1 MIKKVLLFVVL
12 ISAVQIS
19 AQSDMTKLS
28 AKVINAVN
36 SGAQSLDV
44 WIDLTDKGNETAY
57 LMANPDLYL
66 TQKSIERRKKYGIA
80 INYTDLPLNDS
91 YVSALEEKGAVI
103 RKKSKWLNAVSA
115 SIKVSDLSRFTS
127 LSFVKKIDLIA
138 KMKSDKPKSFEEP
151 LPELSKSGNTGNPV
165 PQYNL
170 NYGESLAQLEI
181 SQIPAVHDLGYA
193 GQGITIA
200 MMDAGFNKLS
210 HEVFDS
216 MNVAHTWDFV
226 NNDPDVGDGGMGN
239 GTHGTY
245 TLSAIGSYKQGILVG
260 PAYRSTYLLAKTENT
275 DSETPIEEDN
285 WIAAAEWADS
295 LGADITSTSLVYLD
309 FDPPYVSYTWQDMDG
324 NTPRITRGADL
335 AVSKGIAVF
344 NSAGNYGFNS
354 DHNTIAAPADG
365 DSVITI
371 GSVTI
376 DGLRSGFSSVGNTVD
391 GRTKPDLMARG
402 SSVIS
407 ASPSSNSSYTYTSGT
422 SLSCPIA
429 AGAGALLLQARPH
442 LTPIQLRDALKANAT
457 NSNTPNREYG
467 WGIIKLLDA
476 INNTPSSNK
485 DEEPAAP
492 GTFVLKGNYPN
503 PFNPSTRIRFE
514 VGVTADL
521 KLEVYN
527 TSGELIAVLA
537 NQTFSAGVYEYNFN
551 AQGLSS
557 GVYLVRLSNLT
568 ENKML
573 KITLLK

>member
-1 MIKKVLLFVVL
+1 MIKKALLLIVL

-44 WIDLTDKGNETAY
+44 WIDLTDKGSETAY

-91 YVSALEEKGAVI
+91 YISALEEKGAVI

-115 SIKVSDLSRFTS
+115 TIKVSDLSRFTS
-127 LSFVKKIDLIA
+127 MSFVKKIDLIA
-138 KMKSDKPKSFEEP
+138 KMKSEKPKSFEEP
-151 LPELSKSGNTGNPV
+151 LPELSKSGNSGFPV

-275 DSETPIEEDN
+275 DSETPLEEDN

-457 NSNTPNREYG
+457 NSDTPNREYG

-485 DEEPAAP
+485 DENPAELK
-492 GTFVLKGNYPN
+492 TFSLKGNYPN

-551 AQGLSS
+551 AGGLSS

>member
-1 MIKKVLLFVVL
+1 
-12 ISAVQIS
+12 
-19 AQSDMTKLS
+19 
-28 AKVINAVN
+28 
-36 SGAQSLDV
+36 
-44 WIDLTDKGNETAY
+44 
-57 LMANPDLYL
+57 
-66 TQKSIERRKKYGIA
+66 
-80 INYTDLPLNDS
+80 
-91 YVSALEEKGAVI
+91 
-103 RKKSKWLNAVSA
+103 
-115 SIKVSDLSRFTS
+115 
-127 LSFVKKIDLIA
+127 
-138 KMKSDKPKSFEEP
+138 
-151 LPELSKSGNTGNPV
+151 
-165 PQYNL
+165 
-170 NYGESLAQLEI
+170 
-181 SQIPAVHDLGYA
+181 
-193 GQGITIA
+193 
-200 MMDAGFNKLS
+200 
-210 HEVFDS
+210 
-216 MNVAHTWDFV
+216 
-226 NNDPDVGDGGMGN
+226 
-239 GTHGTY
+239 
-245 TLSAIGSYKQGILVG
+245 
-260 PAYRSTYLLAKTENT
+260 
-275 DSETPIEEDN
+275 
-285 WIAAAEWADS
+285 
-295 LGADITSTSLVYLD
+295 
-309 FDPPYVSYTWQDMDG
+309 MDG
-324 NTPRITRGADL
+324 HTARITRGADL

-344 NSAGNYGFNS
+344 NSAGNAGFNS

-457 NSNTPNREYG
+457 NSNSPNREYG

-503 PFNPSTRIRFE
+503 PFNPSTKIRFE
-514 VGVTADL
+514 VKETIDL

-527 TSGELIAVLA
+527 ASGELTAVIAD
-537 NQTFSAGVYEYNFN
+537 QTFYAGVYEYNFN

-557 GVYLVRLSNLT
+557 GVYLVRLSNLS